1 VKHSE
6 AEQRAVRAGSVPKTM
21 RAAAIDRF
29 GGPEVLIVRDV
40 PVPKPGA
47 QEVLIALDTAGVGGW
62 DASFRD
68 GSSRSESKRMP
79 LILGVDGAGTV
90 VAAGSHVRRLKV
102 GDRVY
107 AYRYD
112 NPRGGFYAEYV
123 AVPAANAARLPDG
136 LDLLHAGA
144 IPAVALTAQQGI
156 DDALAI
162 KRGETLIVHGASGN
176 VGSLAV
182 QFAKL
187 RGAYVLGSASG
198 ADGAAFVR
206 RLGADAVVDGKR
218 EDIAAAAR
226 SFAPRGVDA
235 ILAFVGG
242 KALTR
247 CLDALRKGARVAHP
261 NGIEP
266 APKKRRGLK
275 LTAYDGEPG
284 VRQFERLARAIEGA
298 ELQIPIAQSFELSE
312 AARAHERLAQGHVLG
327 KIVLR
332 IRAG

>member
-1 VKHSE
+1 
-6 AEQRAVRAGSVPKTM
+6 
-21 RAAAIDRF
+21 
-29 GGPEVLIVRDV
+29 
-40 PVPKPGA
+40 
-47 QEVLIALDTAGVGGW
+47 
-62 DASFRD
+62 
-68 GSSRSESKRMP
+68 
-79 LILGVDGAGTV
+79 
-90 VAAGSHVRRLKV
+90 
-102 GDRVY
+102 
-107 AYRYD
+107 
-112 NPRGGFYAEYV
+112 
-123 AVPAANAARLPDG
+123 
-136 LDLLHAGA
+136 
-144 IPAVALTAQQGI
+144 
-156 DDALAI
+156 
-162 KRGETLIVHGASGN
+162 
-176 VGSLAV
+176 
-182 QFAKL
+182 
-187 RGAYVLGSASG
+187 
-198 ADGAAFVR
+198 
-206 RLGADAVVDGKR
+206 VVDGKR